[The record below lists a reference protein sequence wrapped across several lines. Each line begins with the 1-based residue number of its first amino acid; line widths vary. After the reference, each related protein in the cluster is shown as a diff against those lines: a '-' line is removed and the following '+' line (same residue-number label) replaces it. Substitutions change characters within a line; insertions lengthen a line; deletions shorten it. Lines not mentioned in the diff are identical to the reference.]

1 MKTILLLLA
10 IIVCGSA
17 FSQPKQSADFILFK
31 KHNLT
36 IGSYHIGDNIPFT
49 NPSGAFI
56 DAKITD
62 IKHDSLFLRQFIVQ
76 QVYTTM
82 GFYVLDTVGSYRYTY
97 HYKDLKAIG
106 RVGPKFDVSGGGATL
121 IGGGLLLA
129 VASGVVF
136 LADRQKFSPGLL
148 IGSLGLAGIGYVM
161 TKVGGKGMII
171 GKKYKLVY
179 VEVADNKK
187 M

>member
-1 MKTILLLLA
+1 MKTILLSIF
-10 IIVCGSA
+10 IIFCQHT
-17 FSQPKQSADFILFK
+17 FCQPKQSADFILFK
-31 KHNLT
+31 KHNAT
-36 IGSYHIGDNIPFT
+36 IASYHIGDNIPFT

-62 IKHDSLFLRQFIVQ
+62 IKNDSLFLRQFIVQ
-76 QVYTTM
+76 QIYTTM

-97 HYKDLKAIG
+97 NYKDIKAIG
-106 RVGPKFDVSGGGATL
+106 RVGPKFDVTSGGATL
-121 IGGGLLLA
+121 MGGGLLLA

-148 IGSLGLAGIGYVM
+148 IGSLGLAGIGYIM
-161 TKVGGKGMII
+161 TKVGGKGMVI

-179 VEVADNKK
+179 VEVTNNKK

>member
-1 MKTILLLLA
+1 MKILLLLLLVF
-10 IIVCGSA
+10 ISLNGFC
-17 FSQPKQSADFILFK
+17 QPKQSDDFILFK
-31 KHNLT
+31 KHNTT
-36 IGSYHIGDNIPFT
+36 INSFHIGDNIPFT
-49 NPSGAFI
+49 NPGGFFI

-76 QVYTTM
+76 QVFTTM

-97 HYKDLKAIG
+97 HYKDIKAIG

-121 IGGGLLLA
+121 LGGGLLLA

-136 LADRQKFSPGLL
+136 LADQQKFSPGLL
-148 IGSLGLAGIGYVM
+148 IGSLGLAGIGYIM
-161 TKVGGKGMII
+161 TKVGGKGMVI

-179 VEVADNKK
+179 VEVANNKK

>member
-1 MKTILLLLA
+1 MKTSIFSVLV
-10 IIVCGSA
+10 IIGLSA
-17 FSQPKQSADFILFK
+17 FCQPKQSADFILFK
-31 KHNLT
+31 KHDKT
-36 IGSYHIGDNIPFT
+36 INSFHVGDNIPFT

-62 IKHDSLFLRQFIVQ
+62 IKNDSLFLRQFIVQ
-76 QVYTTM
+76 QIYTTM
-82 GFYVLDTVGSYRYTY
+82 GYYVVDTVGSYRYTY
-97 HYKDLKAIG
+97 NYKDIKAIG
-106 RVGPKFDVSGGGATL
+106 RVGPKFDVSSGGATL
-121 IGGGLLLA
+121 MGGGLLLA

-148 IGSLGLAGIGYVM
+148 IGSIGLAGLGYIM
-161 TKVGGKGMII
+161 TKAGGKGMVI

-179 VEVADNKK
+179 VEVANNKK

>member
-1 MKTILLLLA
+1 MKTLLLLFS
-10 IIVCGSA
+10 ILFSYSA

-31 KHNLT
+31 KHQAT
-36 IGSYHIGDNIPFT
+36 INSYHIGDNIPFT
-49 NPSGAFI
+49 NPGGIFI

-76 QVYTTM
+76 QVFTQM

-97 HYKDLKAIG
+97 HYKDIKAIG

-148 IGSLGLAGIGYVM
+148 IGSLGLAGIGYIM
-161 TKVGGKGMII
+161 TKVGGRGMII

-179 VEVADNKK
+179 VEVANNKK